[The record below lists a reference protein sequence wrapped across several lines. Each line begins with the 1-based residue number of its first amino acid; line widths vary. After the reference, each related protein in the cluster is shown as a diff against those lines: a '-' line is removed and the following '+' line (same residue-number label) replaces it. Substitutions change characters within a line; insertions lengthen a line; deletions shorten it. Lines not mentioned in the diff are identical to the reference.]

1 MTIAL
6 KTSLRLIFFFSVYTC
21 GGYNLILEVKECYKL
36 DLTNPSKG
44 WQAIAPMLK
53 ARFNFKM
60 VAANGLLFA
69 IGGEGPFYEHD
80 DIEAS

>member
-1 MTIAL
+1 M
-6 KTSLRLIFFFSVYTC
+6 
-21 GGYNLILEVKECYKL
+21 ILEVKECYKL

-69 IGGEGPFYEHD
+69 IGGEGPLYEHD
-80 DIEAS
+80 DIEVRLRDYQSNVALTYFL